1 MRTDKLMP
9 MLLQLF
15 DGEGGAA
22 DGTGSAPA
30 TQNNTADN
38 TAPATQ
44 DGAHESTAEDLDK
57 EFKALIKDKYKNA
70 YQKHINAAMQKR
82 FRADEAAQAQY
93 DRVLPLLDMLGEK
106 YGADATDPEAL
117 MQALEDDNSFYEQES
132 VEKGV
137 PIESLKQMHK
147 LERENAAFRQEMQER
162 ERQDA
167 AAQQY
172 QQWLDESEAVK
183 SLYGDA
189 FDLDAVLHD
198 HIIERGSLQH
208 IGVLNVVTILAHSG
222 LNGGHSPFGAIRRYA
237 FNKRGKSRRQAGK
250 LTPLCYLAG
259 AARNGLFLPE
269 LTMHQLGLGVLQ
281 QLLNVIFLDF
291 SRKAGV
297 SRCSHVG
304 GAIEQLQ
311 VHFLI
316 HVSSVSDRGSVFTCR

>member
-189 FDLDAVLHD
+189 FDLDAELADPEFV
-198 HIIERGSLQH
+198 SLLKCPG
-208 IGVLNVVTILAHSG
+208 ITLKT
-222 LNGGHSPFGAIRRYA
+222 A
-237 FNKRGKSRRQAGK
+237 FEARH
-250 LTPLCYLAG
+250 LT
-259 AARNGLFLPE
+259 E
-269 LTMHQLGLGVLQ
+269 LTGGAMQFAAQSTAKAAADTIRSRGHVPKENASSTAPAVKTSVNIAALTREQHQLINKKIATGELKTPED
-281 QLLNVIFLDF
+281 IKRFL
-291 SRKAGV
+291 
-297 SRCSHVG
+297 
-304 GAIEQLQ
+304 
-311 VHFLI
+311 
-316 HVSSVSDRGSVFTCR
+316 SDK